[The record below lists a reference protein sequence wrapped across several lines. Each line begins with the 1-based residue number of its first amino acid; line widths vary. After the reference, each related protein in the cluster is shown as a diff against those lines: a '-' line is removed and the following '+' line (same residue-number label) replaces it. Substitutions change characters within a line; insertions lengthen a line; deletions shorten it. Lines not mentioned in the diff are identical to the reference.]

1 MLKLKFDCRD
11 IFKAPRAAFSLQRL
25 WIQLFGMSV
34 GYVIYLVASYLGLA
48 LAGYGL
54 QAAWSQFGLLPC
66 LFAAGDVFPWYSWL
80 VAGLGILLL
89 FFVYLITNT
98 AVSRA
103 VYMTSKGNS
112 FYTWKESFAFSFRKV
127 WSLLLTP
134 ISMVL
139 FIGFMVIG
147 AWFIGLLGKIPFV
160 GELGISLFSLL
171 WLGSSLL
178 ILFFAVVAV
187 VAVILAPSVLATTDE
202 DAFDAIFQAFSVV
215 WGQPLRLLFY
225 EALTVALSVIAM
237 GVFAFFLKEAL
248 ALMNILFAAFMG
260 GDYSNLANNG
270 QALVQSWTLPAQ
282 NIVAAVYHGFS
293 NYVYF
298 SRDFIM
304 IPASTLPGSVVV
316 ASFIFAINLL
326 VVAGAVISY
335 GISTFTAGNT
345 LAFIVLKYHKD
356 EENLLERTDA
366 EEEEEDEDSE
376 AAEPPATESGADAK
390 EGENS

>member
-34 GYVIYLVASYLGLA
+34 GYVIYLAASYAGLL

-54 QAAWSQFGLLPC
+54 KAAWSQFGLLPC
-66 LFAAGDVFPWYSWL
+66 LFAAGDAFPWYSWL
-80 VAGLGILLL
+80 VAGLGSLLL
-89 FFVYLITNT
+89 FFDYLVTNT

-103 VYMTSKGNS
+103 VYMASKGNS
-112 FYTWKESFAFSFRKV
+112 FYTWKESFRFSFRKI

-134 ISMVL
+134 ISLIV
-139 FIGFMVIG
+139 FIGFMIIG

-160 GELGISLFSLL
+160 GELGVSLFSLL

-178 ILFFAVVAV
+178 ILFFAVVTV

-202 DAFDAIFQAFSVV
+202 DAFDAIFQSFSIV
-215 WGQPLRLLFY
+215 WGQPLRFIFF
-225 EALTVALSVIAM
+225 EALTVVLSVLAL

-248 ALMNILFAAFMG
+248 TLMNILFAAFMG

-270 QALVQSWTLPAQ
+270 QALLQSWTLPGQ
-282 NIVAAVYHGFS
+282 NIVAAVFQDFS
-293 NYVYF
+293 RYIYF
-298 SRDFIM
+298 SHDFLM
-304 IPASTLPGSVVV
+304 IPASDLPVSVVI
-316 ASFIFAINLL
+316 ASYIFAINLL
-326 VVAGAVISY
+326 IVVGAVISY

-345 LAFIVLKYHKD
+345 LAFIVFKYHKD

-366 EEEEEDEDSE
+366 EEEEENEEDET
-376 AAEPPATESGADAK
+376 AAETPAMEPDAPKGEES
-390 EGENS
+390 